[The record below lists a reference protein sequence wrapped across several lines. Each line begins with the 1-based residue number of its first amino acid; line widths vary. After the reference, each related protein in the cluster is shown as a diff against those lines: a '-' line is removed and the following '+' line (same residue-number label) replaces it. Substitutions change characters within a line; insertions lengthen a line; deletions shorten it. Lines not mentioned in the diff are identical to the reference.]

1 MFDSKARLDALQF
14 TSLDEMIRA
23 YADEAVV
30 LARQQHRVLLD
41 FTPASVPALERL
53 LDGQAAVDLD
63 FQSRLWGSY
72 FGEVLR
78 RRWNGIWV
86 LAPYPG
92 NRELAGKSDSV
103 IPTLD
108 VAGSRL
114 WPTMKVYRRLT
125 HRRGRKRQHLLRSG
139 RKAPRRRIQTKLIQR
154 IADIPSPEYIHLP
167 APRAYHRGSG
177 RCRCLCDNEAAEK
190 TPALKLEG
198 HATMGELLTPTHLI
212 LVLVVALLVFGP
224 RKLPE
229 LGKGLGEGLKG
240 FKDGIKGMGQPEP
253 TAKQDATPSQPK
265 NEPIQ
270 PS

>member
-14 TSLDEMIRA
+14 ASLDEMIRA

-30 LARQQHRVLLD
+30 LARQDHRVLLD

-92 NRELAGKSDSV
+92 NRELAGKADSV

-125 HRRGRKRQHLLRSG
+125 QGAAENLSTFYDLVEKRLAAVLLR
-139 RKAPRRRIQTKLIQR
+139 P
-154 IADIPSPEYIHLP
+154 
-167 APRAYHRGSG
+167 
-177 RCRCLCDNEAAEK
+177 N
-190 TPALKLEG
+190 
-198 HATMGELLTPTHLI
+198 
-212 LVLVVALLVFGP
+212 
-224 RKLPE
+224 
-229 LGKGLGEGLKG
+229 
-240 FKDGIKGMGQPEP
+240 
-253 TAKQDATPSQPK
+253 
-265 NEPIQ
+265 
-270 PS
+270 